1 METEVYAC
9 GCSLRYQEV
18 DVSDI
23 PGEPPNIVLVP
34 SFVACNR
41 HKHTK
46 VVPPPDA
53 RLVTVMREPEKFLNE

>member
-1 METEVYAC
+1 METEVYDC
-9 GCSLRYQEV
+9 GCSVRYQRV

-23 PGEPPNIVLVP
+23 PGEPPNMISVP
-34 SFVACNR
+34 SFVACS
-41 HKHTK
+41 KHEGTT

>member
-9 GCSLRYQEV
+9 GCRLRYQKV

-34 SFVACNR
+34 SFIACSL
-41 HKHTK
+41 HKREA
-46 VVPPPDA
+46 VPPPHA